1 MRFGLK
7 KTIFKII
14 IFTFF
19 SPLNS
24 DLYAQDSVDQLTDTE
39 VSARLTSIQRLLEEG
54 QTRANVWWYG
64 WTIGYGSYAATQFTL
79 AFATADEENKTYRIV
94 AGTKSFLGMTSL
106 LLDPMIP
113 GYAPKLLKAIPENSP
128 EERKKKLIEAER
140 LLEKCAQR
148 ELRGRSWVKY
158 GLIFLGNLTGA
169 MIIGNDR
176 HIQDREER
184 YQKAYI
190 SFGTGMMTSLLYT
203 LTQPTRAIEDWHSYR
218 QKYKDPSSPSSINPQ
233 RWFLAPYP
241 GGIIAGINF

>member
-1 MRFGLK
+1 
-7 KTIFKII
+7 
-14 IFTFF
+14 
-19 SPLNS
+19 
-24 DLYAQDSVDQLTDTE
+24 
-39 VSARLTSIQRLLEEG
+39 
-54 QTRANVWWYG
+54 
-64 WTIGYGSYAATQFTL
+64 
-79 AFATADEENKTYRIV
+79 
-94 AGTKSFLGMTSL
+94 
-106 LLDPMIP
+106 
-113 GYAPKLLKAIPENSP
+113 
-128 EERKKKLIEAER
+128 
-140 LLEKCAQR
+140 
-148 ELRGRSWVKY
+148 
-158 GLIFLGNLTGA
+158 